1 MRSRRVLLVVENVS
15 LARDH
20 RLRKQVGALHR
31 AGYRVSVICRHDPSN
46 RVPAGVRLLEY
57 PAPADGRSAAGFLW
71 EYGYSLIMAARLTAR
86 AFLRGG
92 FDAVQIS
99 GTPDIYFVIGVPF
112 RLLGKR
118 VLLDLR
124 DLSPE
129 LYEVRYGRRGAVY
142 RMLRVLE
149 WLTFRSVDHVI
160 TVNGS
165 LDQIVR
171 GRGHVPADNVT
182 VVGNGPALSRVHPRS
197 PDAALRNGRRHLCCW
212 LGLMGPQDN
221 LGLALEAVAYFVH
234 TMRRTDCQFAFVGDG
249 ESLTDARRQAQ
260 ELGVSPWVSFPGWL
274 GEESAFT
281 YLCTADLG
289 LEPNLEAIVSPVKVM
304 EYMAFE
310 LPFVAF
316 DLAETRLLGGDAGAY
331 ARPADLTDFARLTA
345 ELLDDP
351 ERRRRMGIAG
361 KDRVRTDV
369 AWEHQERAYLQA
381 YHAVFGDPPRVA
393 RPAGV
398 Q

>member
-1 MRSRRVLLVVENVS
+1 VLLVVENVS

-20 RLRKQVGALHR
+20 RLRKQVAALHE
-31 AGYRVSVICRHDPSN
+31 AGYRVTVICRRDPGN

-71 EYGYSLIMAARLTAR
+71 EYGYSFIMAARLTAR

-129 LYEVRYGRRGAVY
+129 LYEVRYGRRGTVY
-142 RMLRVLE
+142 RILRGLE
-149 WLTFRSVDHVI
+149 WLSFRSVDHVI

-165 LDQIVR
+165 LDRIVR
-171 GRGHVPADNVT
+171 GRGDVPADKVT
-182 VVGNGPALSRVHPRS
+182 VVGNGPALSRVYPRS
-197 PDAALRNGRRHLCCW
+197 PDASLRNGRRHLCCW

-221 LGLALEAVAYFVH
+221 VGLALEAVAYYVH
-234 TMRRTDCQFAFVGDG
+234 TLGRTDCQFAFVGDG
-249 ESLTDARRQAQ
+249 ESLASARRQAQ
-260 ELGVSPWVSFPGWL
+260 ELGIWPFVSFPGWM
-274 GEESAFT
+274 GEEAAFT

-316 DLAETRLLGGDAGAY
+316 DLTETRLLGADAGAY
-331 ARPADLTDFARLTA
+331 ARPADLTDFARLIA

-351 ERRRRMGIAG
+351 DRRRRMGTAG
-361 KDRVRTDV
+361 KIRVRTDV
-369 AWEHQERAYLQA
+369 AWEHQERAYLHA
-381 YHAVFGDPPRVA
+381 YHEVFGA
-393 RPAGV
+393 RPRAVRPVGAA
-398 Q
+398 